1 MKLAGFDW
9 DQGNWPKCGKH
20 GVSREEIEQVL
31 LNSPAVMPDPHQ
43 NEPRMRAIGKT
54 AAGRY
59 VFLVF
64 MLREIAQQTYL
75 RPISARFMHQKE
87 IEHYEDMEQKH
98 LSVTVAQDNLVSRA
112 LQELLERQVPQELPV
127 VAVVEQEHVLALV
140 HLASVHAIT
149 M

>member
-59 VFLVF
+59 VFWFLCCVK
-64 MLREIAQQTYL
+64 LRNKLI
-75 RPISARFMHQKE
+75 
-87 IEHYEDMEQKH
+87 
-98 LSVTVAQDNLVSRA
+98 
-112 LQELLERQVPQELPV
+112 
-127 VAVVEQEHVLALV
+127 
-140 HLASVHAIT
+140 
-149 M
+149 